1 MPKEKRP
8 MTYDPNVNMI
18 RNFIIQ
24 VRLTWKLLRDSRVP
38 LWVKGTFLASVA
50 YIVMPIDVVPDA
62 IPLLGQIDDLG
73 VLVIGMKLLM
83 DMSPADVV
91 AEHMESITGHTAWEI
106 TEEEKKAKAESAKG
120 KTKDDGTIIEGTFT
134 EPETKNETM
143 NNEE

>member
-50 YIVMPIDVVPDA
+50 YIVSPLDFVPDA

-73 VLVIGMKLLM
+73 VLIIGMKLLM
-83 DMSPADVV
+83 EMSPADVV
-91 AEHMESITGHTAWEI
+91 AEQMESITGHTAWEVSD
-106 TEEEKKAKAESAKG
+106 EEKKAKASNA
-120 KTKDDGTIIEGTFT
+120 KTKKEDGTIIEGTFT
-134 EPETKNETM
+134 ESETKNEQ
-143 NNEE
+143 

>member
-24 VRLTWKLLRDSRVP
+24 VRLTWKLLRDVRVP

-50 YIVMPIDVVPDA
+50 YIVMPLDIVPDA

-73 VLVIGMKLLM
+73 VLAIGMKLLM
-83 DMSPADVV
+83 DMSPADAV

-106 TEEEKKAKAESAKG
+106 TEEEKKANAESAKAT
-120 KTKDDGTIIEGTFT
+120 TKKDGTIIEGTFT
-134 EPETKNETM
+134 ESETKNEQ
-143 NNEE
+143 

>member
-50 YIVMPIDVVPDA
+50 YIVSPLDFVPDTF
-62 IPLLGQIDDLG
+62 PLLGQLDDIG
-73 VLVIGMKLLM
+73 VLIIGMKLLM
-83 DMSPADVV
+83 EMSPADVV
-91 AEHMESITGHTAWEI
+91 AEHMESITGHTAWEV
-106 TEEEKKAKAESAKG
+106 TEEEKKAKAKSPKA

-134 EPETKNETM
+134 EPETKNETT
-143 NNEE
+143 NNEQ

>member
-24 VRLTWKLLRDSRVP
+24 VRLTWKLLRDARVP

-50 YIVMPIDVVPDA
+50 YIVSPLDFVPDA

-73 VLVIGMKLLM
+73 VLIIGMKLLM
-83 DMSPADVV
+83 EMSPADVV
-91 AEHMESITGHTAWEI
+91 AEHMESMTGHTAWELSD
-106 TEEEKKAKAESAKG
+106 EEKKAQAKSPNA
-120 KTKDDGTIIEGTFT
+120 KTKEDGTIIEGTFT
-134 EPETKNETM
+134 ESETKNEQ
-143 NNEE
+143 

>member
-50 YIVMPIDVVPDA
+50 YIVSPLDFVPDTF
-62 IPLLGQIDDLG
+62 PLLGQIDDIG
-73 VLVIGMKLLM
+73 VLIIGMKLLM
-83 DMSPADVV
+83 EMSPADVV
-91 AEHMESITGHTAWEI
+91 AEHMESITGHSAWEVS
-106 TEEEKKAKAESAKG
+106 EEEKKAKAKSPKAKA
-120 KTKDDGTIIEGTFT
+120 KEDGTIIEGTFT
-134 EPETKNETM
+134 EPETKPETKNEQ
-143 NNEE
+143 